1 MWVFFGNLGRSVIAT
16 LGGAGYSCLMLL
28 QTLRMFHLALPRWR
42 TVVQQMYI
50 TGVQSLLVSMMFAG
64 FAGMILALQTGIEI
78 RKYGLESRIGSI
90 VALSMLREMGPL
102 MTAIILTGRIGS
114 SMAAEIG
121 TMAVSEEIDALE
133 TMAIDPVK
141 FIVLP
146 RVMAMAL
153 VAPMVAIMSST
164 IGILGGAFVSWAQIG
179 VNFETYLI
187 SARWAVEF
195 RDIYWGI
202 GKAVIFGIA
211 ISTIACANGIRTR
224 GGALGVGQASRNAVV
239 TTLVIV
245 IVFNYM
251 MSSFFLAFDPGVPKG

>member
-1 MWVFFGNLGRSVIAT
+1 MWVFFGNLGRSVISIV
-16 LGGAGYSCLMLL
+16 GGAGYGCLMLL
-28 QTLRMFHLALPRWR
+28 NTLRMFHLALPRWR
-42 TVVQQMYI
+42 TVVGQMYI
-50 TGVQSLLVSMMFAG
+50 TGVQSLAVSMLFAG

-78 RKYGLESRIGSI
+78 RKFGIEDRIGSI

-121 TMAVSEEIDALE
+121 TMSVSEEIDALE

-146 RVMAMAL
+146 RMVAMAL
-153 VAPMVAIMSST
+153 IAPMVSVLSST
-164 IGILGGAFVSWAQIG
+164 VGILGGAFVAWAQIG
-179 VNFETYLI
+179 VSFDIYVK
-187 SARWAVEF
+187 SASLACTF
-195 RDIYWGI
+195 RDIYWGV
-202 GKAVIFGIA
+202 GKAVIFGLAIA
-211 ISTIACANGIRTR
+211 TVACANGIRTR

-245 IVFNYM
+245 IVLNYI
-251 MSSFFLAFDPGVPKG
+251 MSSFFLAFEG